1 MILDFDTGDI
11 QDISLGV
18 TGIDDIRQCLNTL
31 MATIKGS
38 VFLDRELGVDG
49 NIIDM
54 PINRLGP
61 IFDAV
66 DKAVEEY
73 EPRVDIVSIKPY
85 RSTIDGQMQ
94 LKIKFKIKEGV
105 L

>member
-1 MILDFDTGDI
+1 MIIDFDTGDI

-85 RSTIDGQMQ
+85 KSTIDGQMQ

>member
-85 RSTIDGQMQ
+85 KSTIDGQME

>member
-11 QDISLGV
+11 KDISLGV

-85 RSTIDGQMQ
+85 KSTIDGQMQ

>member
-73 EPRVDIVSIKPY
+73 EPRVDIVSVKPY
-85 RSTIDGQMQ
+85 KSTIDGQMQ

>member
-1 MILDFDTGDI
+1 MILDFDTGEA

-18 TGIDDIRQCLNTL
+18 TGLDDIRQCLHTL
-31 MATIKGS
+31 MGTIRGS
-38 VFLDRELGVDG
+38 VFLDRDLGVDG

-54 PINRLGP
+54 PINQLGP

-66 DKAVEEY
+66 DRAVEEY
-73 EPRVDIVSIKPY
+73 EPRVDIVSVKPY
-85 RSTIDGQMQ
+85 KSTIDGQIQ

>member
-54 PINRLGP
+54 PIDRLGP

>member
-38 VFLDRELGVDG
+38 VFLDRDLGVDG
-49 NIIDM
+49 TIIDM

-85 RSTIDGQMQ
+85 KSTIDGQMQ

>member
-38 VFLDRELGVDG
+38 VFLNRELGVDG

-85 RSTIDGQMQ
+85 KSTIDGQMQ

>member
-1 MILDFDTGDI
+1 MILDFDTGEA

-18 TGIDDIRQCLNTL
+18 TGLDDIRQCLHTL
-31 MATIKGS
+31 MGTIKGT

-85 RSTIDGQMQ
+85 KSTIDGQIQ

>member
-1 MILDFDTGDI
+1 MILDFDTGEV

-18 TGIDDIRQCLNTL
+18 TGLDDIRQCLHTL
-31 MATIKGS
+31 MGTIRGT
-38 VFLDRELGVDG
+38 VLLDRELGVDG
-49 NIIDM
+49 AIIDM
-54 PINRLGP
+54 PINRLGL

-73 EPRVDIVSIKPY
+73 EPRVEIVTIKPY
-85 RSTIDGQMQ
+85 KSTMDGQVQ

>member
-66 DKAVEEY
+66 DKAVEKY

-85 RSTIDGQMQ
+85 KSTIDGQMQ

>member
-1 MILDFDTGDI
+1 MILDFDTGEP

-18 TGIDDIRQCLNTL
+18 TGIEDIRQCLNTL
-31 MATIKGS
+31 IATIKGS
-38 VFLDRELGVDG
+38 VFLDRDLGVDG

-66 DKAVEEY
+66 DKSVEEY

-85 RSTIDGQMQ
+85 KSTIDGQMQ

>member
-1 MILDFDTGDI
+1 MILDFDTGEP

-18 TGIDDIRQCLNTL
+18 TGIEDIRQCLNTL
-31 MATIKGS
+31 IATIKGS
-38 VFLDRELGVDG
+38 VFLDRDLGVDG

-85 RSTIDGQMQ
+85 KSTIDGQMQ

>member
-11 QDISLGV
+11 RDISLGV

-85 RSTIDGQMQ
+85 KSTIDGQMQ